1 MYYRIRS
8 SWRGTQSDR
17 CSPSTWTNPWIRAR
31 VSNFHVIIVRIL
43 ADISCD
49 ESQEILCG
57 EKDHPRGNQDT
68 LERDRYH
75 YGLFD
80 ARVKPY
86 KCATPTRSRILNPAA
101 LVSRLSPTVYAAL
114 VVILS
119 IPSMSAVLEAKTTT
133 SGSQHRFEPRD
144 EPSEDLRQLFLVN
157 GWCYVERRGAPTRLA
172 NH

>member
-1 MYYRIRS
+1 MEHRVTVALQVLGQIL
-8 SWRGTQSDR
+8 GFAPVFQSL
-17 CSPSTWTNPWIRAR
+17 
-31 VSNFHVIIVRIL
+31 HVIIVRIL

-49 ESQEILCG
+49 ESQEILRG
-57 EKDHPRGNQDT
+57 ENDYPRANQDT
-68 LERDRYH
+68 LERYGYH

-86 KCATPTRSRILNPAA
+86 RCPTPTRSRILNPAA

-144 EPSEDLRQLFLVN
+144 KLSENLRQLFLVN
-157 GWCYVERRGAPTRLA
+157 GWCYVERRGAATRFA
-172 NH
+172 NY